1 MRIGAISLGC
11 DKNRVDTEKMLSRL
25 VGGGHTLVGSE
36 EEADVIIV
44 NTCALAWYS
53 TIVLHQPYPLESLS
67 SQLGVTIIGAI
78 VAKVLG
84 NIFEHNNGGIFG
96 QSDNE
101 RSTYTD
107 E

>member
-1 MRIGAISLGC
+1 MGKRLQKSRWPVWL
-11 DKNRVDTEKMLSRL
+11 RHVTEFMYVCTMVMCLL
-25 VGGGHTLVGSE
+25 V
-36 EEADVIIV
+36 IV

-84 NIFEHNNGGIFG
+84 NIFEKNDGGIFG
-96 QSDNE
+96 HSNTTNDDYE
-101 RSTYTD
+101 KGA
-107 E
+107 

>member
-1 MRIGAISLGC
+1 MGKRLKKTNWPVWLC
-11 DKNRVDTEKMLSRL
+11 HVTEFMYVCTMIMCLL
-25 VGGGHTLVGSE
+25 V
-36 EEADVIIV
+36 IV

-96 QSDNE
+96 QSDNSE

>member
-1 MRIGAISLGC
+1 MGKRLQKSRWPVWL
-11 DKNRVDTEKMLSRL
+11 RHVTEFMYVCTMIMCLL
-25 VGGGHTLVGSE
+25 V
-36 EEADVIIV
+36 IV

-53 TIVLHQPYPLESLS
+53 TVKLGQPYPLESLS

>member
-1 MRIGAISLGC
+1 MGKRLKKTNWPVWLC
-11 DKNRVDTEKMLSRL
+11 HVTEFMYVCTMIMCLL
-25 VGGGHTLVGSE
+25 V
-36 EEADVIIV
+36 IV

-67 SQLGVTIIGAI
+67 SQLVVTIIGAI

-96 QSDNE
+96 QSDNQE
-101 RSTYTD
+101 GSTYTD